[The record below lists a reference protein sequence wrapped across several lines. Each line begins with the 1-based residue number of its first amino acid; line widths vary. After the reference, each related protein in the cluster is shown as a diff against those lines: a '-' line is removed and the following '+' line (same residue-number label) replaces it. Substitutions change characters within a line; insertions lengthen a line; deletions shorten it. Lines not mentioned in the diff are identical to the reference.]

1 MRKLRNLS
9 FVVLVIAIA
18 ACAYNASMVKTSYNI
33 LATSQAS
40 YDTSM
45 KVAKDLKESGQL
57 AGEDLEKVREAAGLY
72 YMVHN
77 TAVEALAKYE
87 ESKDS
92 ADLDALEMQIGL
104 MSEALIEFLKILGP
118 FIGG

>member
-1 MRKLRNLS
+1 MRKLRSLS
-9 FVVLVIAIA
+9 FVVLAVVIA

-45 KVAKDLKESGQL
+45 KVVKDLKDKGLIS
-57 AGEDLEKVREAAGLY
+57 AEDLTTVVAAATVY
-72 YMVHN
+72 YKSHN

-92 ADLDALEMQIGL
+92 LDLDALEKQMTL

-118 FIGG
+118 YIGG